1 MKSYAFFGGAFDP
14 IHLGHLKSLVEIQKR
29 IGFTKIFI
37 LPYNISPT
45 GKTPVATAD
54 QRLAMASTALDSLT
68 DSSDT
73 SSDAVENSSLYS
85 SLGIEKLD
93 LQRVAPAYTYNSLQ
107 ELRRFYDDTPGE
119 ECHISFIMGDDC
131 YANLHLWHKWDAL
144 CEIAN
149 LLVINRDNIS
159 PAPQVLAHENM
170 RLIMD
175 LADSTMRE
183 SFLRQ
188 SKGCIA
194 KLELPLVQVS
204 SSKVRNLLEAN
215 EDLSGLVMPTV
226 INYINKNKLY
236 A

>member
-29 IGFTKIFI
+29 IGFTKIFV

-54 QRLAMASTALDSLT
+54 QRLAMASTAIDSLI
-68 DSSDT
+68 SSN
-73 SSDAVENSSLYS
+73 DADERSSLYS

-107 ELRRFYDDTPGE
+107 ELRRFYDDEQGE

-131 YANLHLWHKWDAL
+131 YASLHLWHKWDAL

-194 KLELPLVQVS
+194 KLELPLVKVS
-204 SSKVRNLLEAN
+204 SSKVRNLLAAN